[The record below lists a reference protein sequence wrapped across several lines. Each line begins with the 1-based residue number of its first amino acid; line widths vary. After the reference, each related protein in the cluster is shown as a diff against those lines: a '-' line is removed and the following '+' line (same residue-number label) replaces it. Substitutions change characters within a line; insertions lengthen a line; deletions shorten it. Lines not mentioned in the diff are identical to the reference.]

1 MANRAVFID
10 RDGTIMEDPGYVDDV
25 RAVRLLPGVELAI
38 KALSQ
43 GGYKTVVVTNQSGV
57 ARGLLTEK
65 TLHKIH
71 RKLRRLL
78 SNKGAHLDAIYYC
91 PYHPEGSVEGYAIE
105 SDLRKPNPGML
116 KKAAKELNINLAE
129 SWMIGD
135 GEWDMEAGR
144 RANCRTIHIR
154 PESPDDQQT
163 DEDVRADFHARNL
176 VDATR
181 VILHEDDRAFAQ
193 AAPQQKGK
201 PGRPATTHPRR
212 GQADT
217 EPETSAMNDNEVRRE
232 ILRHVR
238 QFVLRGHEEEFSFAK
253 LIGSIVQVLALLGL
267 VIGFVKMIGDKIEQ
281 AGLWMLIA
289 LVLQVMALT
298 AFTTQRKK

>member
-1 MANRAVFID
+1 MANRAVFLD

-43 GGYKTVVVTNQSGV
+43 GGYKTVIVTNQSGV

-65 TLHKIH
+65 TLHRIH
-71 RKLRRLL
+71 KKLRRLL
-78 SNKGAHLDAIYYC
+78 SDKGAHLDAIYYC

-105 SDLRKPNPGML
+105 SDLRKPSPGML

-135 GEWDMEAGR
+135 G
-144 RANCRTIHIR
+144 
-154 PESPDDQQT
+154 
-163 DEDVRADFHARNL
+163 DFHARNL

-181 VILHEDDRAFAQ
+181 IILHEDDRMFAA
-193 AAPQQKGK
+193 AAPQQKGES
-201 PGRPATTHPRR
+201 GTPARAHPRV
-212 GQADT
+212 GQADS
-217 EPETSAMNDNEVRRE
+217 EPETSAMNDSEVRRE

-238 QFVLRGHEEEFSFAK
+238 QFVLRGQEEEFSFAK

-267 VIGFVKMIGDKIEQ
+267 VIGFVKMIADKTEQ
-281 AGLWMLIA
+281 AALWMLIA

-298 AFTTQRKK
+298 AFTIQRKK